1 MYPSRDTLRQYLLD
15 WQDVKQ
21 LNVLNGVR
29 ALHVK
34 RVPDGR
40 FVITA
45 SNGITYIATYLF
57 MGSGATG
64 PFAPEEIKGIELTD
78 GYEDQTG
85 NFENRDYTDKRVLII
100 GKGNSAFE
108 TADFLSEQAGVIHIV
123 SRNHVKQAWDTHF
136 VGHLRS
142 VNNNVL
148 DGYQLKAQVG
158 IINAYVRVIEK
169 VPGGRYGEQFKVTF
183 EFTDTPED
191 PYNVVYYDNI
201 IRATGWR
208 YVDQEVFCPKT
219 CNVAT
224 MTNIFDRFP
233 LLKPNYESASVTNM
247 FWIGAAAQGLRF
259 KQDTTGFIHGM
270 RYTAPVTLNL
280 LEARDFNKP
289 LRNPDSLVDVCPDAL
304 TAKYLD
310 RLNRSSALF

>member
-1 MYPSRDTLRQYLLD
+1 MYPPRDTLRQYLLD

-40 FVITA
+40 FVIQA

-158 IINAYVRVIEK
+158 IINAYVRLIEK
-169 VPGGRYGEQFKVTF
+169 VPGGRYGE
-183 EFTDTPED
+183 
-191 PYNVVYYDNI
+191 
-201 IRATGWR
+201 
-208 YVDQEVFCPKT
+208 
-219 CNVAT
+219 
-224 MTNIFDRFP
+224 
-233 LLKPNYESASVTNM
+233 
-247 FWIGAAAQGLRF
+247 
-259 KQDTTGFIHGM
+259 
-270 RYTAPVTLNL
+270 
-280 LEARDFNKP
+280 
-289 LRNPDSLVDVCPDAL
+289 
-304 TAKYLD
+304 
-310 RLNRSSALF
+310 